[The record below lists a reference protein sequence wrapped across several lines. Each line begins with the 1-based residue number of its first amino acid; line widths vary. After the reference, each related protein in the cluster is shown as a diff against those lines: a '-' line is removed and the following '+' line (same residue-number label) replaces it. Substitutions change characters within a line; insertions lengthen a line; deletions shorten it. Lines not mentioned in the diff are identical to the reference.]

1 MGAETSRSPS
11 RATLSGPYRNA
22 FEKEEGLFIQTEQ
35 TPNPSTLKFLPG
47 RVVMDKG
54 TLDFADAT
62 TSHTSPLAKRLFA
75 VEGVERVFFGN
86 DFVTVTKTADKD
98 WQVLKPSILGGIMEH
113 YTSGEPV
120 VAADS
125 QAAGEAAADDD
136 EIVAQIKDLLETRVR
151 PAVAQDGG
159 DIVFQ
164 DFRDGVVYLH
174 MQGSCSGCPSS
185 TATLKMGIENLLKH
199 YVPEV
204 VEVQAVQ

>member
-1 MGAETSRSPS
+1 M
-11 RATLSGPYRNA
+11 
-22 FEKEEGLFIQTEQ
+22 FIQTEQ

-62 TSHTSPLAKRLFA
+62 ASHTSPLAKRLFA

-86 DFVTVTKTADKD
+86 DFVTVTKAADKD
-98 WQVLKPSILGGIMEH
+98 WQVMKPSILGGIMEH

-125 QAAGEAAADDD
+125 QAADDAAADDD

-204 VEVQAVQ
+204 VEVQAAQ

>member
-1 MGAETSRSPS
+1 M
-11 RATLSGPYRNA
+11 
-22 FEKEEGLFIQTEQ
+22 FIQTEQ

-54 TLDFADAT
+54 TVDFASAEAG
-62 TSHTSPLAKRLFA
+62 SVSPLAKRLFA
-75 VEGVERVFFGN
+75 IEGVERVFLGS
-86 DFVTVTKTADKD
+86 DFVTVSKAADRD

-120 VAADS
+120 VLDRDAAD
-125 QAAGEAAADDD
+125 EASADDD

-159 DIVFQ
+159 DIIFQ

-204 VEVQAVQ
+204 VEVQAAQ

>member
-1 MGAETSRSPS
+1 METSCPQPERC
-11 RATLSGPYRNA
+11 RADPRNA
-22 FEKEEGLFIQTEQ
+22 FDTEVGLFIQTEQ

-47 RVVMDKG
+47 RVVMEKG
-54 TLDFADAT
+54 TMDFATAEAAVP
-62 TSHTSPLAKRLFA
+62 SPLAKRLFA
-75 VEGVERVFFGN
+75 VEGVERVFFGS
-86 DFVTVTKTADKD
+86 DFVTVTKAADRD

-113 YTSGEPV
+113 YTSGDPV
-120 VAADS
+120 VAD
-125 QAAGEAAADDD
+125 AAEAGAAADDD
-136 EIVAQIKDLLETRVR
+136 EVVAQIKELLDTRVR

-204 VEVQAVQ
+204 LEVQAAQ

>member
-1 MGAETSRSPS
+1 M
-11 RATLSGPYRNA
+11 
-22 FEKEEGLFIQTEQ
+22 FIQTEQ

-54 TLDFADAT
+54 TMDFANADSAG
-62 TSHTSPLAKRLFA
+62 SSPLARRLFSI
-75 VEGVERVFFGN
+75 EGVERVFLGA
-86 DFVTVTKTADKD
+86 DFVTVTKAADRD

-120 VAADS
+120 I
-125 QAAGEAAADDD
+125 AAASDASPADAGDDD
-136 EIVAQIKDLLETRVR
+136 EVVAQIKELLETRVR

-204 VEVQAVQ
+204 VEVQAAQ

>member
-1 MGAETSRSPS
+1 M
-11 RATLSGPYRNA
+11 
-22 FEKEEGLFIQTEQ
+22 FIQTEQ

-47 RVVMDKG
+47 RVVMEKG
-54 TLDFADAT
+54 TMDFATAEAAG
-62 TSHTSPLAKRLFA
+62 SSPLAKRLFA
-75 VEGVERVFFGN
+75 VEGVERVFFGS
-86 DFVTVTKTADKD
+86 DFVTVTKSADWD

-113 YTSGEPV
+113 YTSGDPV
-120 VAADS
+120 IADAAE
-125 QAAGEAAADDD
+125 AHAAAADDD
-136 EIVAQIKDLLETRVR
+136 EVVAQIKELLDTRVR

-204 VEVQAVQ
+204 VEVQAAQ

>member
-1 MGAETSRSPS
+1 M
-11 RATLSGPYRNA
+11 
-22 FEKEEGLFIQTEQ
+22 FIQTEQ

-47 RVVMDKG
+47 RVVMEKG
-54 TLDFADAT
+54 TLDFADPSSA
-62 TSHTSPLAKRLFA
+62 HTSPLAKRLFA
-75 VEGVERVFFGN
+75 VDGVERVFFGA
-86 DFVTVTKTADKD
+86 DFVTVTKAQDKD

-120 VAADS
+120 VASDS
-125 QAAGEAAADDD
+125 QAASEASADDD
-136 EIVAQIKDLLETRVR
+136 EVVAQIKELLETRVR

-204 VEVQAVQ
+204 VEVQAAQ